1 MAARYATDTFV
12 LQLPSGTSVLVT
24 EGSLRDSTRAEV
36 TAVPGKFTTTPP
48 TPGQGHVDGKLAGRY
63 AAYPA
68 GTEVS

>member
-12 LQLPSGTSVLVT
+12 LQLASGASVLIV

-36 TAVPGKFTTTPP
+36 TGVPGKFSTSAPVL
-48 TPGQGHVDGKLAGRY
+48 GQGHVGSLLYGWLQQH
-63 AAYPA
+63 PA

>member
-12 LQLPSGTSVLVT
+12 LQLASGASVLVL

-36 TAVPGKFTTTPP
+36 VALPGKFSTSAP
-48 TPGQGHVDGKLAGRY
+48 TVGQGHVNSLLYGWLQAH
-63 AAYPA
+63 PA